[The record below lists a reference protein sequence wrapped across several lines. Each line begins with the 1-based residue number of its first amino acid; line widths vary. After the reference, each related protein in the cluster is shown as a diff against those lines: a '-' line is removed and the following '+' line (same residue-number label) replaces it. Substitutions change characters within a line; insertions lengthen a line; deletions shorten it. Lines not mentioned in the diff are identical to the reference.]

1 MIAVSSCLI
10 GKKCRYNATDSLSQ
24 QLLEELVNYIDIC
37 PEVLGGLSTPRLPCE
52 IVYGTAN
59 DVLNGNAKIRDSSG
73 NDITSKMI
81 NGTMQALNIC
91 KDNDVTKAYLKQN
104 SPTCGCGRIYDGSF
118 SGKLKKGNGIFA
130 ELLLSNG
137 IDVVAV

>member
-24 QLLEELVNYIDIC
+24 SLLEELADYIDIC
-37 PEVLGGLSTPRLPCE
+37 PELIGGLPTPRLPCE

-59 DVLNGNAKIRDSSG
+59 DVLIGDAKIHDSSG
-73 NDITSKMI
+73 NDITSEMV
-81 NGTMQALNIC
+81 NGARQAFNIC
-91 KDNDVTKAYLKQN
+91 KTNDVTKAYLKQN

-118 SGKLKKGNGIFA
+118 SGKLINGNGIFA

>member
-1 MIAVSSCLI
+1 M
-10 GKKCRYNATDSLSQ
+10 D
-24 QLLEELVNYIDIC
+24 
-37 PEVLGGLSTPRLPCE
+37 
-52 IVYGTAN
+52 
-59 DVLNGNAKIRDSSG
+59 
-73 NDITSKMI
+73 M
-81 NGTMQALNIC
+81 
-91 KDNDVTKAYLKQN
+91 AYLKQN